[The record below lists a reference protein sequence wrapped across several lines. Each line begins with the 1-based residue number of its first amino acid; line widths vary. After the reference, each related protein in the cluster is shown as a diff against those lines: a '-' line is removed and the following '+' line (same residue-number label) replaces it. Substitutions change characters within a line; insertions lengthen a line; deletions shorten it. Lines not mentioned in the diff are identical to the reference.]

1 MTVLTHAMVLAAGLG
16 LRMRPLTLERP
27 KPLIPVAGKPLL
39 DHALERIDAAEI
51 GTAVVNTHYKGEM
64 IAAHLRDRARPRV
77 VLSPEAEL
85 LETGGGIRKAL
96 PLLGSRPFLVVN
108 ADILWLDGP
117 TPAITRL
124 IDAWRPDVMDVLLL
138 VNPTVS
144 AIGYDGS
151 GDFFMD
157 PVGQLT
163 RRPKGRIAP
172 FVFAGVH
179 IVRPELYRHTPDD
192 AFSNN
197 LIWDRAAEA
206 GRLYGIRHDG
216 LWFHV
221 GTPDTIGEVEERLE
235 LSRPVHSES

>member
-39 DHALERIDAAEI
+39 DHALDRIDAAEI
-51 GTAVVNTHYKGEM
+51 GTAVINTHYKGEM
-64 IAAHLRDRARPRV
+64 IAAHLRDRYRPRV

-96 PLLGSRPFLVVN
+96 PLLGPRPFLVVN

-124 IDAWRPDVMDVLLL
+124 IDAWRPDIMDVLLL

-157 PVGQLT
+157 PVGRLT

-179 IVRPELYRHTPDD
+179 IVKPELYRDMPDG

-206 GRLYGIRHDG
+206 GRLFGIRHDG

-221 GTPDTIGEVEERLE
+221 GTPDAIGEVEEKLEFSRLA
-235 LSRPVHSES
+235 HSES